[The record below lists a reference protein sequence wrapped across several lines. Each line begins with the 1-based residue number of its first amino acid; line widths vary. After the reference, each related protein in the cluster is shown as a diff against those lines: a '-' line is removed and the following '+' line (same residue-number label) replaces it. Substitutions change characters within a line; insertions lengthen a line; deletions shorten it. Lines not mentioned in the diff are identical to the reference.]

1 MGLPAARTSDMHTCP
16 MQTPVVFG
24 TIPHVGGPIL
34 VGVPNVLIGSLPA
47 AVMGTMCIC
56 VGPPDVIVMG
66 STGVLIGGRPA
77 ARMSDNTAHG
87 GIIVGGLPT
96 VLIGGN
102 AMNMMVGVGGLE
114 GALGDM
120 FNLPTDSPLADPA
133 VVAMIAQSP
142 TLTSNLAALQA
153 DGWSVRYG
161 VAGAG
166 TTANR
171 DTKVITIDPNQR
183 GNAPSMVQSL
193 AHESGHAMYTLPPQV
208 PTTGLTRDQYVSQN
222 AQRHLD
228 DEGEATLT
236 NAQVRQEIINNG
248 GSDIGIAGTQTPA
261 YQQSYQDYQTH
272 GDRQRARREIGNTY
286 ADNEHPSNDVTH
298 TYRDYYSTGYR
309 DYYNANPPTTP

>member
-1 MGLPAARTSDMHTCP
+1 MGFPAARTTDMHTCP

-34 VGVPNVLIGSLPA
+34 IGVPNVLIGSLPA

-56 VGPPDVIVMG
+56 VGPPDVIVAG
-66 STGVLIGGRPA
+66 SVGVLIGGRPA
-77 ARMSDNTAHG
+77 SRMSDNTAHG

-96 VLIGGN
+96 VLIGGVS
-102 AMNMMVGVGGLE
+102 MNMSGGL
-114 GALGDM
+114 GGLDATIAGLS
-120 FNLPTDSPLADPA
+120 LPGDSPLSDPA
-133 VVAMIAQSP
+133 VADMIAKSP
-142 TLTSNLAALQA
+142 TLTQNLATLQEQ
-153 DGWSVRYG
+153 GWTVRYG

-171 DTKVITIDPNQR
+171 GTKVITIDPNQR
-183 GNAPSMVQSL
+183 GNAPSIVQSL
-193 AHESGHAMYTLPPQV
+193 SHESGHAMYTLPPQT

-222 AQRHLD
+222 TQNNLD

-236 NAQVRQEIINNG
+236 NAQVRQEILDNG
-248 GSDIGIAGTQTPA
+248 GEDIGIAGTQTPA

-272 GDRQRARREIGNTY
+272 GDRQRARREIGNIF

-298 TYRDYYSTGYR
+298 TYRDYYGKAYG
-309 DYYNANPPTTP
+309 DHYDAHPPTTP

>member
-1 MGLPAARTSDMHTCP
+1 MGFPAARTTDMHTCP

-34 VGVPNVLIGSLPA
+34 IGVPNVLIGSLPA

-56 VGPPDVIVMG
+56 VGPPDVIVAG
-66 STGVLIGGRPA
+66 SIGVLIGGRPA
-77 ARMSDNTAHG
+77 SRMSDNTAHG

-96 VLIGGN
+96 VLIGGVS
-102 AMNMMVGVGGLE
+102 MNMSGGL
-114 GALGDM
+114 GGLDATIAGLS
-120 FNLPTDSPLADPA
+120 LPGDSPLSDPA
-133 VVAMIAQSP
+133 VADMIAKSP
-142 TLTSNLAALQA
+142 TLTQNLATLQEQ
-153 DGWSVRYG
+153 GWTVRYG

-171 DTKVITIDPNQR
+171 GTKVITIDPNQR
-183 GNAPSMVQSL
+183 GNAPSIVQSL
-193 AHESGHAMYTLPPQV
+193 SHESGHAMYTLPPQT

-222 AQRHLD
+222 TQNNLD

-236 NAQVRQEIINNG
+236 NAQVRQEILDNG
-248 GSDIGIAGTQTPA
+248 GEDIGIAGTQTPA

-272 GDRQRARREIGNTY
+272 GDRQRARREIGNIF

-298 TYRDYYSTGYR
+298 TYRDYYGKAYG
-309 DYYNANPPTTP
+309 DHYDAHPPTTP